1 MQVSTLV
8 VFNNL
13 KELAMLIN
21 RVVFAVLMSLLMSSL
36 MSGWV
41 TWLNLGLAPTFVAHW
56 RNAFLAAWPAAFVIV
71 VLCGPSVHR
80 IANQLVARAA
90 LR

>member
-1 MQVSTLV
+1 
-8 VFNNL
+8 
-13 KELAMLIN
+13 MLIN

-41 TWLNLGLAPTFVAHW
+41 TWLNLGSEARFVTHW
-56 RNAFLAAWPAAFVIV
+56 RDAFLAAWPAAFVIV

-80 IANQLVARAA
+80 LANHLVARAA